1 MTGSFVEHSDDIV
14 HIGHVELFTP
24 VLEESVEFFYESM
37 GLEIVK
43 RTDEKAYLR
52 CWNDYEQYSIVLTQA
67 DEPGVGHTAFRTK
80 SPQALERRVQAIE
93 EAGIRG
99 AWIDGDFG
107 HGRAYQYRGLDGHL
121 MELYFDTEKYV
132 APEALKPTLKNQ
144 HQKFMGRGAAVKNLD
159 HINFLSSNP
168 DADGDFAEQ
177 VLGMR
182 LTEQIRLD
190 SGKRGAVW
198 YRTNAKSYELVYSHD
213 ATGTKGRF
221 HHVAFAVEHFD
232 AIARAANLFVDQG
245 VHIEFA
251 PSKHAINQTYF
262 LYVYEPGGNRIEIC
276 AGGYLVLDPDFEPIT
291 WTEEDRKRGQ
301 AWGNKTIETFHTYG
315 TPIVKETIK

>member
-80 SPQALERRVQAIE
+80 SPQALERRVQVIE

>member
-43 RTDEKAYLR
+43 RTDERAYLR

-93 EAGIRG
+93 EAGIKG